1 MTVQQAVRGAVDGA
15 SGEAVEVKAAAVAAA
30 ATAASRIPEPPP
42 HEVGV
47 LWRILATALSVVLV
61 SALGGIIWTVVD
73 GRDNTSP
80 DVLVTV
86 FSSALTGLLGLFV
99 KSPA

>member
-1 MTVQQAVRGAVDGA
+1 
-15 SGEAVEVKAAAVAAA
+15 
-30 ATAASRIPEPPP
+30 
-42 HEVGV
+42 V
-47 LWRILATALSVVLV
+47 LWRILATALAAVLV
-61 SALGGIIWTVVD
+61 LALGGIIWTVVD

>member
-1 MTVQQAVRGAVDGA
+1 MTVQQAVRGAIDGA
-15 SGEAVEVKAAAVAAA
+15 SGETVEVKAAAVAAA
-30 ATAASRIPEPPP
+30 ATAASRIPEPPKD
-42 HEVGV
+42 EVGV

-61 SALGGIIWTVVD
+61 VALAGIVWTVVD
-73 GRDNTSP
+73 GKDNTSP

-86 FSSALTGLLGLFV
+86 FSSALTGFLGLFV